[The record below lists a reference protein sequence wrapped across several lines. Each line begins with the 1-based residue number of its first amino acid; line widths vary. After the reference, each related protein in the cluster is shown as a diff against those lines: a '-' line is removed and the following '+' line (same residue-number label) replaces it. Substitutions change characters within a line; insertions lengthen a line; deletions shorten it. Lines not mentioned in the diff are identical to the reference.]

1 MGSNKSE
8 ATNDLNKSEKNRK
21 MKDNFSKQANIY
33 AKFRP
38 DYPSKLYDFILQN
51 TANRNT
57 AWDCAT
63 GNGQAA
69 KILAQNFDTV
79 YATDISQKQLDN
91 AVKADNIFYAISPA
105 EKTLFE
111 DHTFDLVTVAQAV
124 HWFNFDAFYQ
134 EVKRVA
140 KPDATLAI
148 WGYGTL
154 RFDIDKEIDRK
165 MWDFYANTVGSYW
178 DFERSYIDAEYKTL
192 PFPFKEIASPQ
203 YNMGF
208 LWQRDEFEGFLNS
221 WSAVQNFIKKQG
233 YNPVPAFIFDI
244 SPYWG
249 ELERKNVRFPL
260 FLKLGKVNDC

>member
-1 MGSNKSE
+1 
-8 ATNDLNKSEKNRK
+8 

-38 DYPSKLYDFILQN
+38 DYPPELYDFILKN
-51 TANRNT
+51 TDNRST

-69 KILAQNFDTV
+69 KVLGQYFKTV

-91 AVKADNIFYAISPA
+91 AVKADNVFYSISPA
-105 EKTLFE
+105 EKTLFA
-111 DHTFDLVTVAQAV
+111 DHTFDLITVAQAV
-124 HWFNFDAFYQ
+124 HWFNFEAFYE

-154 RFDIDKEIDRK
+154 RFDIEREIDKR
-165 MWDFYANTVGSYW
+165 MWDFYTQKVGSYW

-192 PFPFKEIASPQ
+192 PFTFKEITPPQ
-203 YNMGF
+203 YNMVF
-208 LWQRDEFEGFLNS
+208 KWQRDELEGYLNT
-221 WSAVQNFIKKQG
+221 WSAVQNFIKKEG
-233 YNPVPAFIFDI
+233 YNPVSEFIFEI

-249 ELERKNVRFPL
+249 EQERKMVRLPL
-260 FLKLGKVNDC
+260 FLKMGKVH